1 MFNLITYIMKR
12 KTYLLVFM
20 CVFCV
25 AGLFAQ
31 DTLHVGESLYHMI
44 LDADD
49 GATII
54 VASGLHDAQDQSIMI
69 ANKSLTIKGEEGEEK
84 PLMYVEEFDVSGTD
98 VDIILEGIEFSGA
111 TLIDSLTG
119 EEDVE
124 DLESSYLINL
134 EEQTHVS
141 TNNIIIRNCIVR
153 NFERSAI
160 RGDRSPEHTADSIII
175 DNSILYDFRG
185 GGDYGPFRF
194 KSRITINAFVIRNS
208 TLYNFFN
215 KLIDFQDIVP
225 SQMDITVE
233 NCTFYNWG
241 GGTKD
246 GQYLFDIQDNT
257 QARLY
262 IKSCIL
268 GKTNTTDTVTV
279 RAFRFP
285 DGGLDHAEITNSA
298 LTPDFIVDPVGSIDS
313 IEWDKK
319 EWNEKDFDP
328 EFEDPENGNF
338 NIPEDSPIRQMS
350 PTGGPIGDP
359 RWVVMY
365 SGISEL
371 KNIAQ
376 IQVYPSPADNIL
388 NIKTEGP
395 CIVAIYNTMGMKIRE
410 LSIKD
415 SSVYTLNISDL
426 TPGLYLIKAG
436 NKTGIQKFLI
446 K

>member
-1 MFNLITYIMKR
+1 MFNLKTYIMKR
-12 KTYLLVFM
+12 KIYLLVFM
-20 CVFCV
+20 CVSCV
-25 AGLFAQ
+25 TGLFAQ
-31 DTLHVGESLYHMI
+31 DTLHVGESLYQMI

-54 VASGLHDAQDQSIMI
+54 VASGLHDAQDQSITI

-84 PLMYVEEFDVSGTD
+84 PLVYIEELDVSGTD
-98 VDIILEGIEFSGA
+98 VDIILEGIEFSGS

-119 EEDVE
+119 EEDVV
-124 DLESSYLINL
+124 DLESSYLLNL
-134 EEQTHVS
+134 LDGHTS
-141 TNNIIIRNCIVR
+141 CNNIIFRDCIVR
-153 NFERSAI
+153 NFERCAL
-160 RGDRSPEHTADSIII
+160 RGDRSANTADSIII
-175 DNSILYDFRG
+175 DNCIMYDFQG
-185 GGDYGPFRF
+185 GGDYGPFRL
-194 KSRITINAFVIRNS
+194 KDDITINAFIIRNS

-215 KLIDFQDIVP
+215 KLIDFQDVVP

-246 GQYLFDIQDNT
+246 AQYLFDIQDNT

-262 IKSCIL
+262 IKSCIF
-268 GKTNTTDTVTV
+268 GKTNTDSVTV

-285 DGGLDHAEITNSA
+285 PDVGLDHAEITNSV
-298 LTPDFIVDPVGSIDS
+298 LTPDFIVDPLGSIDS

-338 NIPEDSPIRQMS
+338 NIPEGSPILQMS

-359 RWVVMY
+359 RWVIMY

-376 IQVYPSPADNIL
+376 IQVYPNPADNYL
-388 NIKTEGP
+388 NIKTKGP
-395 CIVAIYNTMGMKIRE
+395 CIVAIYNTMGMKVRE
-410 LSIKD
+410 LNIED

>member
-1 MFNLITYIMKR
+1 MFNLKTYIMKR
-12 KTYLLVFM
+12 KIYLLVFM
-20 CVFCV
+20 CVSCV
-25 AGLFAQ
+25 TGLFAQ
-31 DTLHVGESLYHMI
+31 DTLHVGESLYRMV
-44 LDADD
+44 LDAADE
-49 GATII
+49 ATII
-54 VASGLHDAQDQSIMI
+54 VASGLHDAQDQSIPI

-84 PLMYVEEFDVSGTD
+84 PLVYVEEFDVSGTD

-134 EEQTHVS
+134 EEETHKS

-160 RGDRSPEHTADSIII
+160 RGDRQPEHTADSIII
-175 DNSILYDFRG
+175 DNCIMYDFRG
-185 GGDYGPFRF
+185 GGNYGPFRF
-194 KSRITINAFVIRNS
+194 KSRITVNAFIIKNS
-208 TLYNFFN
+208 TIYDFLN
-215 KLIDFQDIVP
+215 KLIDFQDVVP

-233 NCTFYNWG
+233 NCTFYKWG
-241 GGTKD
+241 GGETR
-246 GQYLFDIQDNT
+246 QYLFDIQDNT

-262 IKSCIL
+262 IKSCIF
-268 GKTNTTDTVTV
+268 GKTNASDTVIV

-285 DGGLDHAEITNSA
+285 DGGLDYAEISNTVM
-298 LTPDFIVDPVGSIDS
+298 TPDFIVDTTGAYDRVIWNKD
-313 IEWDKK
+313 
-319 EWNEKDFDP
+319 EWNEVGFDP

-338 NIPEDSPIRQMS
+338 NIPEGSPIRQMS

-365 SGISEL
+365 SGVSEL

-376 IQVYPSPADNIL
+376 IQVYPNPADNYL

-395 CIVAIYNTMGMKIRE
+395 CIVAIYNTMGMKVRE
-410 LSIKD
+410 LDIMD
-415 SSVYTLNISDL
+415 SSVYTVNITGLS
-426 TPGLYLIKAG
+426 PGLYLIKAG
-436 NKTGIQKFLI
+436 NKTGVQKFLI

>member
-1 MFNLITYIMKR
+1 MFNLKIYIMKR
-12 KTYLLVFM
+12 KIYLLVFI
-20 CVFCV
+20 CVFC
-25 AGLFAQ
+25 ATGLFAQ
-31 DTLHVGESLYHMI
+31 DTLHVGESLYQMV
-44 LDADD
+44 LDAADE
-49 GATII
+49 ATII
-54 VASGLHDAQDQSIMI
+54 VESGLHDAQDQSIPI
-69 ANKSLTIKGEEGEEK
+69 ANKSLTIKGAEGEEK
-84 PLMYVEEFDVSGTD
+84 PLVYVEEFDVSGTD

-111 TLIDSLTG
+111 DLVDSLTG
-119 EEDVE
+119 EENTV

-175 DNSILYDFRG
+175 DNCIMYDFRG

-194 KSRITINAFVIRNS
+194 KSRITINAFIIKNS

-215 KLIDFQDIVP
+215 KLIDFQDVVP
-225 SQMDITVE
+225 SQMDITLE
-233 NCTFYNWG
+233 NCTFYKWG

-246 GQYLFDIQDNT
+246 AQYLFDIQDNT
-257 QARLY
+257 EARLY

-268 GKTNTTDTVTV
+268 GKTNIEEVSV

-285 DGGLDHAEITNSA
+285 DGGLNYAEISNSV

-313 IEWDKK
+313 VEWDKK
-319 EWNEKDFDP
+319 EWIDEDFDP
-328 EFEDPENGNF
+328 EFADPENGDF
-338 NIPEDSPIRQMS
+338 SIPEGSPIEQKS

-359 RWVVMY
+359 RWIAVT
-365 SGISEL
+365 SGINGL
-371 KNIAQ
+371 KNAEQ
-376 IQVYPSPADNIL
+376 IQIYPNPADDII
-388 NIKTEGP
+388 NIKTENP
-395 CIVAIYNTMGMKIRE
+395 CIIAIYNTVGIKVRE
-410 LSIKD
+410 LNIRD
-415 SSVYTLNISDL
+415 SSAYTLNISDL

-436 NKTGIQKFLI
+436 NKTGVQKFLI